1 MVDGASA
8 SASEILSGALK
19 DYQKAKLLGTQ
30 TFGKGMVQKIIPLK
44 TINFQRDN
52 KVMDYFISANFAAIL
67 KYS

>member
-1 MVDGASA
+1 MLQLYLMRTLTRLGLIIKSDSKITVDYSNRR
-8 SASEILSGALK
+8 IRL
-19 DYQKAKLLGTQ
+19 
-30 TFGKGMVQKIIPLK
+30 VQKIIPLK